1 VIVIGAYAI
10 RHEAE
15 RKGWVPGLFD
25 LEHLDHRDY
34 LRNWGDVLLN
44 AEAAVWRFADIPQ
57 SSLPERFFCRPAQ
70 DNKLWKAGP
79 TTRSSFWRW
88 QAQIRKL
95 WDEPEAHSFIQPD
108 TGTVIAPLREIAQ
121 EHRLWIVDGR
131 VATSSLY
138 KAETGSST
146 KTSAIPKC
154 SRSRKRS
161 LLIRGSR
168 NESTCWMSA
177 WGRTGSRT

>member
-1 VIVIGAYAI
+1 MPSCTGQQA
-10 RHEAE
+10 
-15 RKGWVPGLFD
+15 
-25 LEHLDHRDY
+25 LEGGSHHPVEFL
-34 LRNWGDVLLN
+34 
-44 AEAAVWRFADIPQ
+44 E
-57 SSLPERFFCRPAQ
+57 
-70 DNKLWKAGP
+70 
-79 TTRSSFWRW
+79 W